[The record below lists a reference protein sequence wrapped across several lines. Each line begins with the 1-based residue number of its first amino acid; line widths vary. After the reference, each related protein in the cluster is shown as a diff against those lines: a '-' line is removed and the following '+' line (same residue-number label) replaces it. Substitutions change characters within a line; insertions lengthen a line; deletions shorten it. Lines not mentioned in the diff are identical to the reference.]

1 VARSPFGSR
10 PTAGDPVASPVE
22 RIVARALAAQARETT
37 ENRRLARRTGAAARD
52 AAARTA
58 VQNDN
63 ALALALDA
71 VRRFD
76 PATLDLLAAELDAED
91 PLTQHSGLGR
101 AAAVDAGLPGWLRD
115 RCLAP
120 DAERVVRDWL
130 EFRAIFAAHREFS
143 ARPNEDPL
151 PQVYEALS
159 LSSAESIAVEG
170 VDAAGREVCER
181 ILHVALSLRA
191 AQRAVLAR
199 EVRTVSGY
207 AAADLLRAFDR
218 SNRFLT
224 AGLAEWIA
232 ADGPDDAR
240 VAAEIVAGE
249 FSVDELDEQGRS
261 VGIAPFEVDPAALV
275 AELGRTRAQ

>member
-1 VARSPFGSR
+1 MARTPFGSR
-10 PTAGDPVASPVE
+10 PTTGDSVASPVE
-22 RIVARALAAQARETT
+22 RIVARALAAQAREAA
-37 ENRRLARRTGAAARD
+37 ESRRRARRSGAAARD
-52 AAARTA
+52 VAARTA
-58 VQNDN
+58 AQNDS
-63 ALALALDA
+63 ALALSLAA

-76 PATLDLLAAELDAED
+76 TATLDLLAAELDAED
-91 PLTQHSGLGR
+91 PITQHSGLGR
-101 AAAVDAGLPGWLRD
+101 ASAADAGLPGWLRD

-130 EFRAIFAAHREFS
+130 EFRAVFAAHREFS

-159 LSSAESIAVEG
+159 LSSVESIAVEG
-170 VDAAGREVCER
+170 VDAAGRAVCER

-191 AQRAVLAR
+191 AQRSTLAG
-199 EVRTVSGY
+199 EMRTVSGY

-232 ADGPDDAR
+232 ADDPHDAR
-240 VAAEIVAGE
+240 VAAEVVAGA

-261 VGIAPFEVDPAALV
+261 VGIAPFEIDAAALV
-275 AELGRTRAQ
+275 AELGRTRAR